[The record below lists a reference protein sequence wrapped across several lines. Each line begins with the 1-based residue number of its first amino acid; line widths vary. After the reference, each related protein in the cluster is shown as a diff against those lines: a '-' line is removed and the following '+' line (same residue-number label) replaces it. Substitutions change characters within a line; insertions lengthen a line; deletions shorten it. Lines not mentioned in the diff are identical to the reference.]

1 MNKFKVLLVD
11 DEEELVMALAERL
24 QLRGVATSVAYSG
37 EQALHMLH
45 DEDPDVMLL
54 DLKMPGMDGL
64 EVLRRVKKAH
74 PPIQVV
80 ILTGHG
86 SDQDAES
93 ARRLGAFGYLRK
105 PVDINELVQ
114 TLDHAYQH
122 KLAEV

>member
-1 MNKFKVLLVD
+1 MHRFKVLLVD

-24 QLRGVATSVAYSG
+24 QLRGIKTSVAYSG

-64 EVLRRVKKAH
+64 EVLRRVKKAR

-105 PVDINELVQ
+105 PVDINELVL